1 VRGFLYPNIF
11 IDMKYIITE
20 PQFQK
25 LIDKRLLP
33 TPEKVEE
40 VLNKLGKWIWNYEGL
55 GMEKTINDILD
66 PIKTEIGQSEIDN
79 NIEGAK
85 ILLDNGKISQSSY
98 NYFVRYISSK
108 KLVYDENGNWMQV
121 NKLNSNYSDLSKLLT
136 DFLFDSIRQGGLSS
150 KQILKLIKNDSDP
163 AKIKDILISHKNRL
177 LPKIKEKYSGSPEK
191 LFDYVVNSINNS
203 EYGERVENNVVERFS
218 SKPYFDQ
225 LLYQGGNGNFVDMI
239 FSVDLIVKFK
249 NGDVY
254 TIQVKSNEDQVKTFI
269 ADTKKN
275 KAVDLVVWPGN
286 GGTFNVKKVKD
297 PEKIITI

>member
-1 VRGFLYPNIF
+1 MRRDLE
-11 IDMKYIITE
+11 YI
-20 PQFQK
+20 QSY
-25 LIDKRLLP
+25 LD
-33 TPEKVEE
+33 
-40 VLNKLGKWIWNYEGL
+40 KLGVGHLALY
-55 GMEKTINDILD
+55 TDVLD
-66 PIKTEIGQSEIDN
+66 TQSIQQ
-79 NIEGAK
+79 A
-85 ILLDNGKISQSSY
+85 IS
-98 NYFVRYISSK
+98 
-108 KLVYDENGNWMQV
+108 
-121 NKLNSNYSDLSKLLT
+121 
-136 DFLFDSIRQGGLSS
+136 
-150 KQILKLIKNDSDP
+150 
-163 AKIKDILISHKNRL
+163 
-177 LPKIKEKYSGSPEK
+177 KIKEKYSGSPEK

-297 PEKIITI
+297 PEKTITI